1 MTSSVQLTKSG
12 TQIHGGEEAIVGW
25 REEFDRHHCV
35 RLPRLIEP
43 ELVSQL
49 QARIEAAGFFE
60 KTNRNI
66 GDESRMAADPAGAVL
81 EFLTNDSAFFE
92 VVRAITGCA
101 PIGCYRGRVY
111 RLLPKIGHMSDWHT
125 DLVHGRMATM
135 SINLSAAPFEG
146 GILQIREMP
155 AERIVTEVA
164 NTGAGDAVIFR
175 IDAAL
180 QHRVTPTN
188 GTTPRTAYAG
198 WFLHE
203 PQFEDLL
210 KRRVDAAV

>member
-1 MTSSVQLTKSG
+1 VRIQLTRSG
-12 TQIHGGEEAIVGW
+12 TEIEGGEDAIAAW
-25 REEFDRHHCV
+25 RDEFDRHHCV

-43 ELVSQL
+43 TLVSQL
-49 QARIEAAGFFE
+49 QAKIEAAGFFE

-81 EFLTNDSAFFE
+81 EFLTNDAAFFE

-135 SINLSAAPFEG
+135 SINLSSAPFEG
-146 GILQIREMP
+146 GLLQIREMP
-155 AERIVTEVA
+155 SERIVTEVA
-164 NTGAGDAVIFR
+164 NIGAGDAVIFR
-175 IDAAL
+175 IDTAL
-180 QHRVTPTN
+180 QHRVTPTT

-198 WFLHE
+198 WFLQE
-203 PQFEDLL
+203 PLFEDLL
-210 KRRVDAAV
+210 RRRVAAAVV